1 MSIRL
6 ITSPHSGGVLRMQ
19 RRVVSAAPPAPR
31 DCILNRLRE
40 DHAAALA
47 CVTMLRR
54 EMSHA
59 RQDRLLTGMLL
70 DKLSD
75 APDDIH
81 HIIERMLFHDLR
93 RRLGPPLIR
102 RFDLDKLHEER
113 RERRSELLKARDNAC
128 ETFANSARER
138 RAVLAL
144 CDCAETHA
152 TLEERLLLPFAERF
166 LSDDDW
172 AAVAEALD
180 AYSEILAAITSR
192 RASFA

>member
-1 MSIRL
+1 
-6 ITSPHSGGVLRMQ
+6 MQ

-93 RRLGPPLIR
+93 RRFGPPLIR
-102 RFDLDKLHEER
+102 RFDLDRLHEER
-113 RERRSELLKARDNAC
+113 RERRIEVLEARNGAGGAF
-128 ETFANSARER
+128 TNSARER
-138 RAVLAL
+138 TAVLAL

-152 TLEERLLLPFAERF
+152 MLEERLLLPFAERF